1 MTQTKQYIDANRDR
15 FLAELLGF
23 LRIPSISADPA
34 YAGSV
39 RQTAEWVADNLR
51 KAGADHVRLEET
63 AGFPIVYGEK
73 MVDPAAPTVLVY
85 GHYDVQPADPL
96 DLWDNPP
103 FEPVIKE
110 GLIFAR
116 GACDD
121 KGQVFMHV
129 KAFEAM
135 LASGELAC
143 NVKFMI
149 EGEEE
154 VGSDNLGL
162 FVASNKDLLKADVI
176 LISDT
181 AIIANDIPSIDVGLR
196 GLSYMEVAVQGPNR
210 DLHSG
215 VYGGAVANPI
225 NILCQMIASMH
236 DEYNHIT
243 IPGFYDGVLELS
255 ASDRAAMAQT
265 PFDLDAY
272 QKDLGI
278 QSVHGEKGYSTIER
292 ASIRPTLD
300 VNGIWGGYT
309 GEGAKTVL
317 PSMAYAKIS
326 MRLVPNQRS
335 EEITRLFTEHFLS
348 IAPKGVKVTV
358 KAHHGGEAYLMP
370 TDSIAYQAASDA
382 LAKTF
387 GKEPVPT
394 RGGGSI
400 PIVALFEKELGVKSI
415 LMGFGLDSDAIH
427 SPNEHYGLF
436 NFYKG
441 IETIP
446 HFFSNY
452 KKLSQ

>member
-1 MTQTKQYIDANRDR
+1 MTKTQQYIDANRDR
-15 FLAELLGF
+15 FLAELLDF

-34 YAGSV
+34 YSDSV
-39 RQTAEWVADNLR
+39 RQTADWVADHLR
-51 KAGADHVRLEET
+51 KAGADEVRLEET

-73 MVDPAAPTVLVY
+73 MVDPNAPTVLVY

-96 DLWDNPP
+96 ELWDNPP
-103 FEPVIKE
+103 FEPVIKD

-162 FVASNKDLLKADVI
+162 FVESHKDLLKADVI

-181 AIIANDIPSIDVGLR
+181 AIIANDTPSIDVGLR

-225 NILCQMIASMH
+225 NILCQMIASLH
-236 DEYNHIT
+236 DEFNQIT
-243 IPGFYDGVLELS
+243 IPGFYDGVLEVS

-278 QSVHGEKGYSTIER
+278 QAVLGEKGY
-292 ASIRPTLD
+292 
-300 VNGIWGGYT
+300 
-309 GEGAKTVL
+309 
-317 PSMAYAKIS
+317 
-326 MRLVPNQRS
+326 
-335 EEITRLFTEHFLS
+335 
-348 IAPKGVKVTV
+348 
-358 KAHHGGEAYLMP
+358 
-370 TDSIAYQAASDA
+370 
-382 LAKTF
+382 
-387 GKEPVPT
+387 
-394 RGGGSI
+394 
-400 PIVALFEKELGVKSI
+400 
-415 LMGFGLDSDAIH
+415 
-427 SPNEHYGLF
+427 
-436 NFYKG
+436 
-441 IETIP
+441 
-446 HFFSNY
+446 
-452 KKLSQ
+452 